1 MTNTPLKD
9 FFLNINSRFKYYDF
23 DTIFDILLAQSQ
35 KEAIP
40 SKKPVV
46 YIIAGPNGSGKST
59 LVTNFINYQIF
70 GDKFV
75 NAGIYAQTKFKD
87 VKDQNERERLS
98 MLYATNEFNRLVD
111 ENKTFIFETV
121 LSHESK
127 LDMIKRAKKKGYKII
142 SIYVFTDLPEINV
155 DRVNKRTAQGAIP
168 VEENKV
174 RTRYI
179 RSLINATNLKALS
192 DEYYQMNNTRERA

>member
-98 MLYATNEFNRLVD
+98 MLYATDEFNRLVD

-174 RTRYI
+174 RARYI

>member
-1 MTNTPLKD
+1 MTNSPLKD

-35 KEAIP
+35 KEAK
-40 SKKPVV
+40 SSRKPVI

-75 NAGIYAQTKFKD
+75 NAGIYAQTKFKNIED
-87 VKDQNERERLS
+87 AAERERLS
-98 MLYATNEFNRLVD
+98 MLYAVEEFDRLVAA
-111 ENKTFIFETV
+111 NKTFIFETV

-127 LDMIKRAKKKGYKII
+127 LDMIRRAKKKGYRII

-155 DRVNKRTAQGAIP
+155 DRVNKRTEQGAIG

-174 RTRYI
+174 RARYL
-179 RSLINATNLKALS
+179 RSLQNATELKALS
-192 DEYYQMNNTRERA
+192 DEYYQMNNTWERG

>member
-174 RTRYI
+174 RARYI

-192 DEYYQMNNTRERA
+192 DEYYQMNNTRERT

>member
-1 MTNTPLKD
+1 MTKSPLKD

-35 KEAIP
+35 KEAK
-40 SKKPVV
+40 SSRKPVLYV
-46 YIIAGPNGSGKST
+46 VAGPNGSGKST
-59 LVTNFINYQIF
+59 LVTNFVNHQIF

-75 NAGIYAQTKFKD
+75 NAGIFAQTKFND
-87 VKDQNERERLS
+87 IEDANERERLS
-98 MLYATNEFNRLVD
+98 MLYAVDEFDRLVSV
-111 ENKTFIFETV
+111 NKTFVFETV

-127 LDMIKRAKKKGYKII
+127 LDMIRRAKKKGYRII

-155 DRVNKRTAQGAIP
+155 ERVNRRTEQGAIG

-174 RTRYI
+174 RARYL
-179 RSLINATNLKALS
+179 RSLQNAAELKALS
-192 DEYYQMNNTRERA
+192 DEYYQMNNTRERG

>member
-1 MTNTPLKD
+1 MTNSPLKD
-9 FFLNINSRFKYYDF
+9 FFLNINSRFHYYDF

-35 KEAIP
+35 KETKP

-46 YIIAGPNGSGKST
+46 YVVAGPNGSGKST

-87 VKDQNERERLS
+87 IEDANERERLS
-98 MLYATNEFNRLVD
+98 MLYAVDEFNRLID
-111 ENKTFIFETV
+111 AKKTFIFETV

-127 LDMIKRAKKKGYKII
+127 LDMIKRAKKKGYRII

-155 DRVNKRTAQGAIP
+155 DRVNKRTEQGAIG

-174 RTRYI
+174 RARYL
-179 RSLINATNLKALS
+179 RSLQNAAELKALS
-192 DEYYQMNNTRERA
+192 DEYYQMNNTRERG

>member
-35 KEAIP
+35 KEAIH

-98 MLYATNEFNRLVD
+98 MLYATDEFNRLVD

-174 RTRYI
+174 RARYI

>member
-98 MLYATNEFNRLVD
+98 MLYATDEFNRLVD

-174 RTRYI
+174 RARYI
-179 RSLINATNLKALS
+179 RSLTNATNLKALS

>member
-1 MTNTPLKD
+1 M
-9 FFLNINSRFKYYDF
+9 NINSRFKYYDF

-98 MLYATNEFNRLVD
+98 MLYATDEFNRLVD

-174 RTRYI
+174 RARYI

>member
-1 MTNTPLKD
+1 MTNSPLKD

-35 KEAIP
+35 KEAK
-40 SKKPVV
+40 SSRKPVI

-75 NAGIYAQTKFKD
+75 NAGIYAQTKFKNIED
-87 VKDQNERERLS
+87 AAERERLS
-98 MLYATNEFNRLVD
+98 MLYAVEEFDRLVGA
-111 ENKTFIFETV
+111 NKTFIFETV

-127 LDMIKRAKKKGYKII
+127 LDMIRRAKKKGYRII

-155 DRVNKRTAQGAIP
+155 DRVNKRTEQGAIG

-174 RTRYI
+174 RARYL
-179 RSLINATNLKALS
+179 RSLQNAAELKALS
-192 DEYYQMNNTRERA
+192 DEYYQMNNTRERG

>member
-174 RTRYI
+174 RARYI

>member
-98 MLYATNEFNRLVD
+98 MLYATDEFNRLVD

-174 RTRYI
+174 RARYI
-179 RSLINATNLKALS
+179 RSLTNATNLKALS
-192 DEYYQMNNTRERA
+192 DEYYQMNNTRERT

>member
-23 DTIFDILLAQSQ
+23 DTIFDILLVQSQ

-98 MLYATNEFNRLVD
+98 MLYATDEFNRLVD

-174 RTRYI
+174 RARYI

>member
-40 SKKPVV
+40 SKKPLV

-174 RTRYI
+174 RARYI

>member
-174 RTRYI
+174 RARYI
-179 RSLINATNLKALS
+179 RSLINATNLKSLS

>member
-87 VKDQNERERLS
+87 VKDQTERERLS
-98 MLYATNEFNRLVD
+98 MLYATDEFNRLVD

-174 RTRYI
+174 RARYI

>member
-1 MTNTPLKD
+1 MTNSPLKD

-35 KEAIP
+35 KEAK
-40 SKKPVV
+40 SSRKPVLYV
-46 YIIAGPNGSGKST
+46 VAGPNGSGKST

-75 NAGIYAQTKFKD
+75 NAGISAQTKFND
-87 VKDQNERERLS
+87 IEDANERERLS
-98 MLYATNEFNRLVD
+98 MLYAVDEFNRLVS
-111 ENKTFIFETV
+111 ENKTFVFETV

-127 LDMIKRAKKKGYKII
+127 LDMIKRAKKKGYRIV

-155 DRVNKRTAQGAIP
+155 DRVNKRTEQGAIG
-168 VEENKV
+168 VEENKI
-174 RTRYI
+174 RARYL
-179 RSLINATNLKALS
+179 RSLQNAAELKALS
-192 DEYYQMNNTRERA
+192 DEYYQMNNTRERG

>member
-87 VKDQNERERLS
+87 VQDQNERERLS

-174 RTRYI
+174 RARYI

>member
-87 VKDQNERERLS
+87 VEDPNERERLS
-98 MLYATNEFNRLVD
+98 MLYAADEFNRLVG
-111 ENKTFIFETV
+111 ENRTFIFETV

-127 LDMIKRAKKKGYKII
+127 LDMIKRAKKKGYRIV

-155 DRVNKRTAQGAIP
+155 DRVNKRTEQGAVG

-174 RTRYI
+174 RARYI
-179 RSLINATNLKALS
+179 RSLENATELKALS

>member
-1 MTNTPLKD
+1 MTNSPLKD

-23 DTIFDILLAQSQ
+23 DTIFDILLAQNQ
-35 KEAIP
+35 KEAK
-40 SKKPVV
+40 SSRKPVI

-75 NAGIYAQTKFKD
+75 NAGIYAQTKFKNIED
-87 VKDQNERERLS
+87 AAERERLS
-98 MLYATNEFNRLVD
+98 MLYAVEEFDRLVG

-127 LDMIKRAKKKGYKII
+127 LDMIRRAKKKGYRII

-155 DRVNKRTAQGAIP
+155 DRVNKRTEQGAIG

-174 RTRYI
+174 RARYL
-179 RSLINATNLKALS
+179 RSLQNAAELKALS
-192 DEYYQMNNTRERA
+192 DEYYQMNNTRERG

>member
-75 NAGIYAQTKFKD
+75 NAGI
-87 VKDQNERERLS
+87 
-98 MLYATNEFNRLVD
+98 
-111 ENKTFIFETV
+111 
-121 LSHESK
+121 
-127 LDMIKRAKKKGYKII
+127 
-142 SIYVFTDLPEINV
+142 
-155 DRVNKRTAQGAIP
+155 
-168 VEENKV
+168 
-174 RTRYI
+174 
-179 RSLINATNLKALS
+179 
-192 DEYYQMNNTRERA
+192 

>member
-98 MLYATNEFNRLVD
+98 MLYATDEFNRLVD

-174 RTRYI
+174 RARYI
-179 RSLINATNLKALS
+179 RSLVNATNLKALS

>member
-46 YIIAGPNGSGKST
+46 YIIAGPNESGKST

-174 RTRYI
+174 RARYI

>member
-1 MTNTPLKD
+1 MTKSPLKD

-35 KEAIP
+35 KEAK
-40 SKKPVV
+40 SSRKPVLYV
-46 YIIAGPNGSGKST
+46 VAGPNGSGKST
-59 LVTNFINYQIF
+59 LVTNFVNHQIF

-75 NAGIYAQTKFKD
+75 NAGIFAQTKFND
-87 VKDQNERERLS
+87 IEDANERERLS
-98 MLYATNEFNRLVD
+98 MLYAVDEFDRLVS
-111 ENKTFIFETV
+111 ENKTFVFETV

-127 LDMIKRAKKKGYKII
+127 LDMIRRAKKKGYRII

-155 DRVNKRTAQGAIP
+155 ERVNRRTEQGAIG

-174 RTRYI
+174 RARYL
-179 RSLINATNLKALS
+179 RSLQNAAELKALS
-192 DEYYQMNNTRERA
+192 DEYYQMNNTRERG

>member
-1 MTNTPLKD
+1 MTNSPLKD
-9 FFLNINSRFKYYDF
+9 FFLNINSRFHYYDF

-35 KEAIP
+35 KEAK
-40 SKKPVV
+40 SSRKPVI
-46 YIIAGPNGSGKST
+46 YIVAGPNGSGKST

-87 VKDQNERERLS
+87 VEDAKEREWFS
-98 MLYATNEFNRLVD
+98 MLHAVEEFNRLVD
-111 ENKTFIFETV
+111 AKKTFIFETV

-127 LDMIKRAKKKGYKII
+127 FEMIKRAKKKGYRIV

-155 DRVNKRTAQGAIP
+155 DRVNKRTEQGAIG
-168 VEENKV
+168 VEENKI
-174 RTRYI
+174 RARYL
-179 RSLINATNLKALS
+179 RSLQNAAELKALS
-192 DEYYQMNNTRERA
+192 DEYYQMNNTRERG

>member
-35 KEAIP
+35 KEAMP

-98 MLYATNEFNRLVD
+98 MLYATDEFNRLVD

-174 RTRYI
+174 RARYI

>member
-98 MLYATNEFNRLVD
+98 MLYATDEFNRLVD

-174 RTRYI
+174 RARYI
-179 RSLINATNLKALS
+179 RSLINAANLKALS

>member
-98 MLYATNEFNRLVD
+98 MLYATDEFNRLVD

-174 RTRYI
+174 RARYV

>member
-174 RTRYI
+174 RARYI
-179 RSLINATNLKALS
+179 RSLVNATNLKALS

>member
-1 MTNTPLKD
+1 M
-9 FFLNINSRFKYYDF
+9 NINSRFKYYDF

-127 LDMIKRAKKKGYKII
+127 LDMIKRAKKKGYKIM

-174 RTRYI
+174 RARYI

>member
-127 LDMIKRAKKKGYKII
+127 LDMIKRAKKKGYKIM

-174 RTRYI
+174 RARYI

>member
-40 SKKPVV
+40 SKKPFV

-174 RTRYI
+174 RARYI

>member
-40 SKKPVV
+40 SKNPVV

-98 MLYATNEFNRLVD
+98 MLYATDEFNRLVD

-174 RTRYI
+174 RARYI

>member
-1 MTNTPLKD
+1 MTNSPLKD

-35 KEAIP
+35 KEAK
-40 SKKPVV
+40 SSRKPVI

-75 NAGIYAQTKFKD
+75 NAGIYAQTKFKNIED
-87 VKDQNERERLS
+87 AAEREKLS
-98 MLYATNEFNRLVD
+98 MLYAVEEFDRLVG

-127 LDMIKRAKKKGYKII
+127 LDMIRRAKKKGYRII

-155 DRVNKRTAQGAIP
+155 DRVNRRTEQGAIG

-174 RTRYI
+174 RARYL
-179 RSLINATNLKALS
+179 RSLQNATELKALS
-192 DEYYQMNNTRERA
+192 DEYYQMNNTRERG

>member
-1 MTNTPLKD
+1 MTNSPLKD

-35 KEAIP
+35 KEAK
-40 SKKPVV
+40 SSRKPVLYV
-46 YIIAGPNGSGKST
+46 VAGPNGSGKST
-59 LVTNFINYQIF
+59 LVTNFVNHQIF

-75 NAGIYAQTKFKD
+75 NAGIFAQTKFND
-87 VKDQNERERLS
+87 IEDANERERLS
-98 MLYATNEFNRLVD
+98 MLYAVDEFDRLVS
-111 ENKTFIFETV
+111 ENKTFVFETV

-127 LDMIKRAKKKGYKII
+127 LDMIRRAKKKGYRII

-155 DRVNKRTAQGAIP
+155 ERVNRRTEQGAIG

-174 RTRYI
+174 RARYL
-179 RSLINATNLKALS
+179 RSLQNAAELKALS
-192 DEYYQMNNTRERA
+192 DEYYQMNNTRERG

>member
-98 MLYATNEFNRLVD
+98 MLYATDEFNRLVD

-127 LDMIKRAKKKGYKII
+127 LNMIKRAKKKGYKII

-174 RTRYI
+174 RARYI